1 MAKPSI
7 DIAESLARLSASTI
21 FELRGEWRRLHR
33 APPPMR
39 LSRDLL
45 MRGITYKLQGR
56 PLGGLSKS
64 IIRKLERLNLD
75 SEASD
80 AQKPA
85 PPISL
90 KAGTRLV
97 REWRGV
103 TYTVLVHAD
112 GFEWNGRRYRSL
124 TIVAREITGAHWS
137 GRPALQRLLSDIKAG
152 KVQIIVVYK
161 VDRLTRSLAD
171 FAKIVRGVVRGGH

>member
-1 MAKPSI
+1 MAKASI
-7 DIAESLARLSASTI
+7 DLAETLARLSTATI

-45 MRGITYKLQGR
+45 MRGITYKLQER
-56 PLGGLSKS
+56 PLGGLSNS
-64 IIRKLERLNLD
+64 ILRRLEGLKVE
-75 SEASD
+75 SKVSG

-85 PPISL
+85 PPIWL
-90 KAGTRLV
+90 KTGTRLV

-103 TYTVLVHAD
+103 SHSVLVHTD

-124 TIVAREITGAHWS
+124 TLVAREITGAHWS
-137 GRPALQRLLSDIKAG
+137 GPRFFGLRKGGRSAKAAEG
-152 KVQIIVVYK
+152 EDAQ
-161 VDRLTRSLAD
+161 A
-171 FAKIVRGVVRGGH
+171 

>member
-1 MAKPSI
+1 
-7 DIAESLARLSASTI
+7 
-21 FELRGEWRRLHR
+21 
-33 APPPMR
+33 MR

-45 MRGITYKLQGR
+45 MRGMTYKLQER
-56 PLGGLSKS
+56 PLGGLSTS

-80 AQKPA
+80 AQKLA

-103 TYTVLVHAD
+103 THTVLVHAD
-112 GFEWNGRRYRSL
+112 GLEWNGRRYRSL

-137 GRPALQRLLSDIKAG
+137 GPRFFG
-152 KVQIIVVYK
+152 
-161 VDRLTRSLAD
+161 
-171 FAKIVRGVVRGGH
+171 

>member
-1 MAKPSI
+1 MTKLSI
-7 DIAESLARLSASTI
+7 DIAEELARLSTATI

-45 MRGITYKLQGR
+45 IRAITYKLQER

-64 IIRKLERLNLD
+64 ILRKLERLRLD
-75 SEASD
+75 SGASGGH
-80 AQKPA
+80 KPV

-103 TYTVLVHAD
+103 THTVFVQAQ

-124 TIVAREITGAHWS
+124 TVIAREITGAHWS
-137 GRPALQRLLSDIKAG
+137 GPRFFGLRKCAG
-152 KVQIIVVYK
+152 RSVENTEG
-161 VDRLTRSLAD
+161 VDAQT
-171 FAKIVRGVVRGGH
+171 

>member
-1 MAKPSI
+1 MVAFAVTASRRDAVADMSKI
-7 DIAESLARLSASTI
+7 DMTQTLARLSASTI
-21 FELRGEWRRLHR
+21 FELRAEWRRLHR

-45 MRGITYKLQGR
+45 MRGITYKLQER

-64 IIRKLERLNLD
+64 IIRKLARLNLD
-75 SEASD
+75 SEATD

-90 KAGTRLV
+90 KPGTRLV

-103 TYTVLVHAD
+103 THTVLVQTD
-112 GFEWNGRRYRSL
+112 GFEWNGRCYRSL
-124 TIVAREITGAHWS
+124 TIVAHEITGAHWS
-137 GRPALQRLLSDIKAG
+137 GPRFFGLRKCTI
-152 KVQIIVVYK
+152 
-161 VDRLTRSLAD
+161 RSLESVEGEHAQ
-171 FAKIVRGVVRGGH
+171 A

>member
-1 MAKPSI
+1 MSAVTASRGVAATDMAKSSI
-7 DIAESLARLSASTI
+7 DIAETLARLSAATI

-33 APPPMR
+33 MPPPMR

-45 MRGITYKLQGR
+45 MRGITYKLQER

-64 IIRKLERLNLD
+64 ILRKLERLNLD
-75 SEASD
+75 SEASN

-97 REWRGV
+97 REWRGI
-103 TYTVLVHAD
+103 TYTVLLHAD

-137 GRPALQRLLSDIKAG
+137 GPRFFGLRKYTG
-152 KVQIIVVYK
+152 
-161 VDRLTRSLAD
+161 RSVESAESEH
-171 FAKIVRGVVRGGH
+171 AEA

>member
-1 MAKPSI
+1 MSAVTASRGVAATDMAKSSI
-7 DIAESLARLSASTI
+7 DIAETLARLSAATI

-45 MRGITYKLQGR
+45 MRGITYKLQER
-56 PLGGLSKS
+56 PLGGLSSS
-64 IIRKLERLNLD
+64 ILRKLERRNLG
-75 SEASD
+75 SEASE

-97 REWRGV
+97 RDWRGV
-103 TYTVLVHAD
+103 THAVL
-112 GFEWNGRRYRSL
+112 
-124 TIVAREITGAHWS
+124 
-137 GRPALQRLLSDIKAG
+137 
-152 KVQIIVVYK
+152 
-161 VDRLTRSLAD
+161 
-171 FAKIVRGVVRGGH
+171 GGIPSS

>member
-1 MAKPSI
+1 MARDMAKSSI

-45 MRGITYKLQGR
+45 LRGITYKLQEK
-56 PLGGLSKS
+56 PLGGLYKS

-103 TYTVLVHAD
+103 THTALIHTD
-112 GFEWNGRRYRSL
+112 GVEWNGRRYRSL
-124 TIVAREITGAHWS
+124 SVVARKITGAGWS
-137 GRPALQRLLSDIKAG
+137 GPRFFGLR
-152 KVQIIVVYK
+152 
-161 VDRLTRSLAD
+161 
-171 FAKIVRGVVRGGH
+171 

>member
-1 MAKPSI
+1 MTMSSI
-7 DIAESLARLSASTI
+7 AIAESLARLSELMI

-33 APPPMR
+33 APLPMR

-45 MRGITYKLQGR
+45 LRGITYKLQER

-75 SEASD
+75 SDASD
-80 AQKPA
+80 VRKPT

-97 REWRGV
+97 REWRGI
-103 TYTVLVHAD
+103 TYTVLVHVD

-124 TIVAREITGAHWS
+124 TIVSREITGAHWS
-137 GRPALQRLLSDIKAG
+137 GPRFFGLRNRAG
-152 KVQIIVVYK
+152 PIARRVPNPQQ
-161 VDRLTRSLAD
+161 
-171 FAKIVRGVVRGGH
+171 GE

>member
-1 MAKPSI
+1 MSAVTASRGVAATDMAKSSI
-7 DIAESLARLSASTI
+7 DIAETLARLSTATI

-45 MRGITYKLQGR
+45 MRGITYKLQER
-56 PLGGLSKS
+56 PLGGLSSS
-64 IIRKLERLNLD
+64 ILRKLERLNRD
-75 SEASD
+75 SKASD
-80 AQKPA
+80 GQKPG

-103 TYTVLVHAD
+103 THIVLVQAQ

-124 TIVAREITGAHWS
+124 TLIAHKITGAHWS
-137 GRPALQRLLSDIKAG
+137 GPRFFGLRKCTG
-152 KVQIIVVYK
+152 CFVVSTESE
-161 VDRLTRSLAD
+161 DAE
-171 FAKIVRGVVRGGH
+171 A

>member
-1 MAKPSI
+1 MMSAATASRPVAVVDMAKLTI
-7 DIAESLARLSASTI
+7 EVAGELARLSQLTI

-45 MRGITYKLQGR
+45 MRGITYKLQER

-64 IIRKLERLNLD
+64 IMRKLERLNIGSKVRD
-75 SEASD
+75 ER
-80 AQKPA
+80 KPA

-90 KAGTRLV
+90 KPGTRLV

-103 TYTVLVHAD
+103 THTVLVHGD
-112 GFEWNGRRYRSL
+112 GVEWNGRRYRSL

-137 GRPALQRLLSDIKAG
+137 GPRFFGLRKRAVHSVESAEG
-152 KVQIIVVYK
+152 EH
-161 VDRLTRSLAD
+161 AE
-171 FAKIVRGVVRGGH
+171 A

>member
-1 MAKPSI
+1 MEKETI
-7 DIAESLARLSASTI
+7 DIAETLARLSVLTI

-33 APPPMR
+33 MQPPMR

-45 MRGITYKLQGR
+45 MRGITYKLQDR
-56 PLGGLSKS
+56 PLGGLSSS
-64 IIRKLERLNLD
+64 ILRKLERLNLG
-75 SEASD
+75 SEASE

-85 PPISL
+85 PSL

-103 TYTVLVHAD
+103 THAVLVQAQ

-124 TIVAREITGAHWS
+124 TVIAHKITGAHWS
-137 GRPALQRLLSDIKAG
+137 GPRFFGLRKG
-152 KVQIIVVYK
+152 G
-161 VDRLTRSLAD
+161 RSGECTESEDAQ
-171 FAKIVRGVVRGGH
+171 A

>member
-1 MAKPSI
+1 MAKSSS
-7 DIAESLARLSASTI
+7 DIAESLAGLSASTI

-33 APPPMR
+33 PPPPMR

-45 MRGITYKLQGR
+45 MRGIAYKLQER

-64 IIRKLERLNLD
+64 ILRKLERLNLD
-75 SEASD
+75 AEASD
-80 AQKPA
+80 ARKPA
-85 PPISL
+85 PPIFW

-103 TYTVLVHAD
+103 THAVLVHAD
-112 GFEWNGRRYRSL
+112 GFEWHGRRYRSL

-137 GRPALQRLLSDIKAG
+137 GPRFFGMRKCVG
-152 KVQIIVVYK
+152 
-161 VDRLTRSLAD
+161 RSVESAEGEH
-171 FAKIVRGVVRGGH
+171 AES

>member
-1 MAKPSI
+1 MMASAAIASNRVAVAEMERETI
-7 DIAESLARLSASTI
+7 DIAETLARLSALTI

-56 PLGGLSKS
+56 LLGGLSKS
-64 IIRKLERLNLD
+64 ILRKLEGLNFD
-75 SEASD
+75 SKASD
-80 AQKPA
+80 GQKRA

-90 KAGTRLV
+90 KAGARLV

-103 TYTVLVHAD
+103 THTVLVQAQ

-124 TIVAREITGAHWS
+124 TVVAHEITGAHWS
-137 GRPALQRLLSDIKAG
+137 GPRFFGLRKGGCSGECTESEDAKA
-152 KVQIIVVYK
+152 
-161 VDRLTRSLAD
+161 
-171 FAKIVRGVVRGGH
+171 